1 MRLSE
6 IIKAYRDSN
15 GLSQRRFASLC
26 KDISNG
32 YLSMIENEV
41 NPSTGKPI
49 VPSLPKLKSIA
60 EAMGMTLDTL
70 ISMADDMDVDISSAQ
85 RETLPINVFK
95 IAEESSQRVRVLG
108 EIAAGKP
115 LYMEEDYETWVDAP
129 MKADFA
135 LIVRGDSMYPT
146 YLDGDVVYIREQP
159 DVDDGQVAAVA
170 VDDSA
175 TLKHV
180 YHLVNGINLISDNPA
195 HLPIFV
201 DPAEQEIRILGI
213 VVGFTRM
220 YANVNKLA
228 GVSKGMPRK

>member
-1 MRLSE
+1 MNDIGKLLSTIRKE
-6 IIKAYRDSN
+6 RKFSQD
-15 GLSQRRFASLC
+15 GLAKKLGMTKQT
-26 KDISNG
+26 ISN
-32 YLSMIENEV
+32 YEQNKRRPDYETLEAICDILNVPVTFFISSTERDQELQRVREAHATSNL
-41 NPSTGKPI
+41 PSNVMPI
-49 VPSLPKLKSIA
+49 VS
-60 EAMGMTLDTL
+60 GTG
-70 ISMADDMDVDISSAQ
+70 
-85 RETLPINVFK
+85 
-95 IAEESSQRVRVLG
+95 QRVRVLG

-135 LIVRGDSMYPT
+135 LVVRGDSMYPT
-146 YLDGDVVYIREQP
+146 YLDGDVVYIKAQP

-180 YHLVNGINLISDNPA
+180 YHLTSGINLISDNPA
-195 HLPIFV
+195 HPPIFV
-201 DPAEQEIRILGI
+201 DPADQEIRILGI

-228 GVSKGMPRK
+228 GVSKGMPGK